1 MFETILYSVEN
12 DLATISLNR
21 PEVSNGFNIPM
32 CQEILEA
39 LELAEKNADVRFY
52 FI

>member
-32 CQEILEA
+32 CQEILAA
-39 LELAEKNADVRFY
+39 LGDAEKNEEEAPE
-52 FI
+52 